1 MPAHPSSESL
11 QSLRDHALEEVR
23 AYLLEQRQI
32 EPERVQESTDFRKDL
47 GLDSLDLAAIAMQ
60 FEDEYDVTL
69 DDERVLTV
77 KTVGDAINLVIEL
90 RGGQALS

>member
-1 MPAHPSSESL
+1 MPTHQSSESL
-11 QSLRDHALEEVR
+11 QALREHALEEVR
-23 AYLLEQRQI
+23 GYLFEQRQI
-32 EPERVQESTDFRKDL
+32 DPELVQLGTDFREDL

-90 RGGQALS
+90 RGDQALS